1 MVSSQKQSQANG
13 CPSSAKLR
21 LNGLTSSGQKDTAI
35 RGSCA
40 YAGVEVIPMKALVGL
55 GAAVLFLSLGT
66 TVPAF
71 AQQGQGGAKPEQKQ
85 QQQHAQPPQQ
95 QHAQPQQHAQ
105 QQPKPQ
111 QQQHAQPQQHAQQQ
125 PKPQQ
130 QQHAQPQQHAQQ
142 QPK

>member
-40 YAGVEVIPMKALVGL
+40 YAGVEVIAMKALVGL
-55 GAAVLFLSLGT
+55 GAAVLCLSLGT

-85 QQQHAQPPQQ
+85 QQEHAQPQQHHPNPPQQPANPPQQHAQQQ
-95 QHAQPQQHAQ
+95 QPQQHAQ
-105 QQPKPQ
+105 QQPKQ
-111 QQQHAQPQQHAQQQ
+111 QQPQQRAQQQ
-125 PKPQQ
+125 PKQQ
-130 QQHAQPQQHAQQ
+130 Q
-142 QPK
+142 

>member
-85 QQQHAQPPQQ
+85 QQQHAQQ
-95 QHAQPQQHAQ
+95 QPQQHAQ
-105 QQPKPQ
+105 QQPKQ
-111 QQQHAQPQQHAQQQ
+111 QQPQQHAQQQ
-125 PKPQQ
+125 PKQQ
-130 QQHAQPQQHAQQ
+130 QPQQHAQQ
-142 QPK
+142 QPKQ

>member
-35 RGSCA
+35 RRSCA

-71 AQQGQGGAKPEQKQ
+71 AQQGPGEAKPEQKQ
-85 QQQHAQPPQQ
+85 QQQHAQQ
-95 QHAQPQQHAQ
+95 QPQQHAQ
-105 QQPKPQ
+105 QQPKQ
-111 QQQHAQPQQHAQQQ
+111 QQPQQHAQQQ
-125 PKPQQ
+125 PKQQ
-130 QQHAQPQQHAQQ
+130 QPQQHAQQ
-142 QPK
+142 QPKQQQPQQHAQQQ